1 LASPD
6 IATPGFVMRAVWCS
20 INHRSKRSKEELL
33 RADWW
38 MIMPHYQSDFDN
50 VPGREIALAGFLL
63 AFKSF

>member
-1 LASPD
+1 
-6 IATPGFVMRAVWCS
+6 
-20 INHRSKRSKEELL
+20 
-33 RADWW
+33 